1 MTSGQM
7 SRAYDPAAVER
18 RIYRNWQDNGYFHAV
33 AQPDRPP
40 YTIIMPP
47 PNVTG
52 ELHLGHALEKALED
66 ALIRYRRMT
75 GAPTLWLPGTDHAGI
90 ATQWVV
96 ERQLQDQ
103 GSSRH
108 QVGRESF
115 IERVWEHVEKSGG
128 IIHEQSRRLGI
139 SADWQRHKFTLEPGP
154 SHAVRTTFVSLYRKG
169 LIYRHERI
177 INRCVRCA
185 TALSD
190 LEVDYQDVDG
200 QLYYIRYPL
209 EDDPDK
215 AVTVATTRPETML
228 GDTGVAVHPDD
239 PRYDGIRGRNAVLP
253 IMGRAIPVVG
263 DEAIDPEFG
272 TGALKVTP
280 AHDPVDFEVGQRHRL
295 DAPNVIGEDGNMTAV
310 AGKYA
315 GVERF
320 EARRRVVAELESL
333 GALEKVEAHR
343 HSVGHCQR
351 CATVVEPLISMQW
364 FVNVGSHQQPDSIA
378 GKAYRAV
385 KPDDPAAEPDIRI
398 VPERFTRV
406 YLNWLENI
414 RDWCISR
421 QLWWGHRIPVWYCAP
436 CAHLTVAMDDPDACE
451 SCGSADIRQDADVLD
466 TWFSSGLWPHS
477 TLGWPEKTGDFDYFY
492 PTTVLETGYDIL
504 FFWVARMIMLG
515 IENTGKAPF
524 NTVYLHGLIRDGSG
538 AKMSKTRGNTMD
550 PLDLLE
556 KYGTDALRFALTTGT
571 APGNDLRFTEN
582 RLESGR
588 NYANKIWNAS
598 RFVISA
604 LESENTTPVGAP
616 IRTSALESENT
627 TGVGA
632 HSSISALESENTAG
646 VGAPSRTSALESEN
660 TTGVEAPSPISAL
673 ESENTAGVGAHSR
686 APIRAPLQGWNN
698 LQPQHR
704 EDRWIISRLDRVTA
718 EVNRALESFEL
729 GDAQQRL
736 HEFIWNDYCD
746 WYIEMAKI
754 RLRNPAQPSPL
765 PTLAHVLERT
775 LRLLHPFMPFITE
788 EIWQTLLSQ
797 LPAETPP
804 AAETPSDNDE
814 LAEPPSSIMIAP
826 YPASGGRIDPAA
838 EEEIAL
844 VQQAVRA
851 VRNTRAQLRIPAA
864 QRLEALVEANGQQTA
879 IEDEAD
885 VIRAMSR
892 IEPLRIVS
900 GSDAPNHPR
909 ESGNPRGVTL
919 VVSPLVVRLPLEG
932 IVDLD
937 AESQRL
943 RSELADCA
951 RNLERVEKLVSN
963 PNFRQKARPDVVET
977 EEARLAE
984 LRDRKQRLDEI
995 LEQLER

>member
-1 MTSGQM
+1 MTSAQM
-7 SRAYDPAAVER
+7 PRAYNAANVEQR
-18 RIYRNWQDNGYFHAV
+18 RYQEWLDKGYFHAFP
-33 AQPDRPP
+33 AQGRQP
-40 YTIIMPP
+40 YVIIMPP

-75 GAPTLWLPGTDHAGI
+75 GVPTLWLPGTDHAGI

-96 ERQLQDQ
+96 ERQLLEE
-103 GSSRH
+103 GISRH
-108 QVGRESF
+108 DIGRDAF
-115 IERVWEHVEKSGG
+115 ISRVWEHVEKSGG

-139 SADWQRHKFTLEPGP
+139 SADWERHRFTLDPGP
-154 SHAVRTTFVSLYRKG
+154 SNAVRTTFVSLYDKG

-200 QLYYIRYPL
+200 QLYHIRYPL
-209 EDDPDK
+209 EDDPERH
-215 AVTVATTRPETML
+215 VTVATTRPETML

-239 PRYDGIRGRNAVLP
+239 SRYDGIRGRNVVLP
-253 IMGRAIPVVG
+253 IMGRVIPVVG
-263 DEAIDPEFG
+263 DEAIDPGFG

-295 DAPNVIGEDGNMTAV
+295 DAPNVIGEDGNMTEV

-315 GVERF
+315 AIERF
-320 EARRRVVAELESL
+320 ECRRLVVEELESL
-333 GALEKVEAHR
+333 GVLEKVESHR

-364 FVNVGSHQQPDSIA
+364 FVNIGSHAQADSIA

-385 KPDDPAAEPDIRI
+385 TDGEIRI

-421 QLWWGHRIPVWYCAP
+421 QLWWGHRIPVWYCGP
-436 CAHLTVAMDDPDACE
+436 CGHMTVAAEDPDACE
-451 SCGSADIRQDADVLD
+451 ACGSGDIRQDPDVLD

-477 TLGWPEKTGDFDYFY
+477 TLGWPEQTDDFENFY

-515 IENTGKAPF
+515 IENTGKPPF
-524 NTVYLHGLIRDGSG
+524 STVYLHGLIRDGSG

-550 PLDLLE
+550 PLDLVE

-582 RLESGR
+582 RLEAGR

-598 RFVISA
+598 RFVISQ
-604 LESENTTPVGAP
+604 LEGRTGLEGWSKVTP
-616 IRTSALESENT
+616 E
-627 TGVGA
+627 
-632 HSSISALESENTAG
+632 
-646 VGAPSRTSALESEN
+646 
-660 TTGVEAPSPISAL
+660 
-673 ESENTAGVGAHSR
+673 
-686 APIRAPLQGWNN
+686 
-698 LQPQHR
+698 HR

-736 HEFIWNDYCD
+736 HDFIWNDYCD

-754 RLRNPAQPSPL
+754 RLRSDSKPSPL
-765 PTLAHVLERT
+765 PTLAHVLERI

-788 EIWQTLLSQ
+788 EAWQTLRSE
-797 LPAETPP
+797 LPGEGDAQTE
-804 AAETPSDNDE
+804 
-814 LAEPPSSIMIAP
+814 SIMIAP
-826 YPASGGRIDPAA
+826 YPASDQRFDPAA

-851 VRNTRAQLRIPAA
+851 VRNARAQLRIPAA
-864 QRLEALVEANGQQTA
+864 RHLEALVEANGQRAA

-892 IEPLRIVS
+892 VEPLRIVS
-900 GSDAPNHPR
+900 GASEGGTDI
-909 ESGNPRGVTL
+909 RGVTL
-919 VVSPLVVRLPLEG
+919 VISPLVVRLPLEG
-932 IVDLD
+932 VVDLD
-937 AESQRL
+937 AESERL
-943 RSELADCA
+943 RGELADCD

-963 PNFRQKARPDVVET
+963 PNFREKARPDVVES
-977 EEARLAE
+977 EEGRLAE
-984 LRDRKQRLDEI
+984 LRERKQRLDEI
-995 LEQLER
+995 LQQLGR

>member
-18 RIYRNWQDNGYFHAV
+18 RIYQDWMDKDYFHA
-33 AQPDRPP
+33 APKPGQQP
-40 YTIIMPP
+40 YVIIMPP

-96 ERQLQDQ
+96 ERQLLEE
-103 GSSRH
+103 GTSRH
-108 QVGRESF
+108 EMGRDAF
-115 IERVWEHVEKSGG
+115 VERVWEHVEKSGG

-139 SADWQRHKFTLEPGP
+139 SADWDRHKFTLEPGP
-154 SHAVRTTFVSLYRKG
+154 SHAVRTTFVSLYEKG
-169 LIYRHERI
+169 LIYRHERV

-209 EDDPDK
+209 EDDPGR

-239 PRYDGIRGRNAVLP
+239 PRYADILGGGLRGRNVVLP
-253 IMGRAIPVVG
+253 IMGHAIPVVG

-280 AHDPVDFEVGQRHRL
+280 AHDPVDFEVGRRHRL

-320 EARRRVVAELESL
+320 EARRRVAEELESL

-364 FVNVGSHQQPDSIA
+364 FVNVGSHEQPDSIA

-385 KPDDPAAEPDIRI
+385 TEGDIRI

-421 QLWWGHRIPVWYCAP
+421 QLWWGHRIPVWHCGP
-436 CAHLTVAMDDPDACE
+436 CGHLTVAMEEPDVCE
-451 SCGSADIRQDADVLD
+451 ACGSPDIRQDPDVLD

-477 TLGWPEKTGDFDYFY
+477 TLGWPENNPDFDYFY

-515 IENTGKAPF
+515 IENTGKPPF

-550 PLDLLE
+550 PLDLVE

-582 RLESGR
+582 RLEAGR

-604 LESENTTPVGAP
+604 LESGNAADGNIDGQGHASL
-616 IRTSALESENT
+616 R
-627 TGVGA
+627 
-632 HSSISALESENTAG
+632 H
-646 VGAPSRTSALESEN
+646 
-660 TTGVEAPSPISAL
+660 
-673 ESENTAGVGAHSR
+673 
-686 APIRAPLQGWNN
+686 APLQGWRE
-698 LQPQHR
+698 LPQPPHR

-754 RLRNPAQPSPL
+754 RLRNADEPSPL
-765 PTLAHVLERT
+765 PTLAHALERI

-788 EIWQTLLSQ
+788 EVWQALMAR
-797 LPAETPP
+797 LPSEGADKAE
-804 AAETPSDNDE
+804 
-814 LAEPPSSIMIAP
+814 SIMIAP
-826 YPASGGRIDPAA
+826 YPASGERIDTAA

-844 VQQAVRA
+844 VRQAVRA

-864 QRLEALVEANGQQTA
+864 QRLEALVEANGQRA
-879 IEDEAD
+879 PIEDEAG
-885 VIRAMSR
+885 IICAMSR
-892 IEPLRIVS
+892 IEPLRIVEGASEGDAS
-900 GSDAPNHPR
+900 GA
-909 ESGNPRGVTL
+909 GVTL

-932 IVDLD
+932 VVDLD
-937 AESQRL
+937 AEGRRL

-963 PNFRQKARPDVVET
+963 PNFREKARPDVVEN
-977 EEARLAE
+977 EEARLTE

-995 LEQLER
+995 LGQLGR

>member
-7 SRAYDPAAVER
+7 SRAYEPAAVER
-18 RIYRNWQDNGYFHAV
+18 RIYQNWMDKGYFHANRESGN
-33 AQPDRPP
+33 QP

-96 ERQLQDQ
+96 ERQLLDE
-103 GSSRH
+103 GTNRH
-108 QVGRESF
+108 DVGRDAF
-115 IERVWEHVEKSGG
+115 VERVWEHVEKSGG

-139 SADWQRHKFTLEPGP
+139 SADWERHKFTLEPGP
-154 SHAVRTTFVSLYRKG
+154 SHAVRTTFVSLYEKG

-200 QLYYIRYPL
+200 QLYHIRYPL
-209 EDDPDK
+209 EDDPDR

-239 PRYDGIRGRNAVLP
+239 PRYDGIRGRNVVLP
-253 IMGRAIPVVG
+253 IMGRVIPVVG

-295 DAPNVIGEDGNMTAV
+295 DAPNVIGEDGNMTEV
-310 AGKYA
+310 AGKYT

-320 EARRRVVAELESL
+320 EARRRVVEELESL
-333 GALEKVEAHR
+333 GVLEKVDLHR

-385 KPDDPAAEPDIRI
+385 TEGDIRI

-421 QLWWGHRIPVWYCAP
+421 QLWWGHRIPVWYCGA
-436 CAHLTVAMDDPDACE
+436 CIYLTVAMEDPDACE
-451 SCGSADIRQDADVLD
+451 VCGSTDIRQDPDVLD

-477 TLGWPEKTGDFDYFY
+477 TLGWPEETDDFDYFY

-550 PLDLLE
+550 PLDLVE

-582 RLESGR
+582 RLEAGR

-598 RFVISA
+598 RFVISQ
-604 LESENTTPVGAP
+604 LEGSQGLEGWSNVTP
-616 IRTSALESENT
+616 E
-627 TGVGA
+627 
-632 HSSISALESENTAG
+632 
-646 VGAPSRTSALESEN
+646 
-660 TTGVEAPSPISAL
+660 
-673 ESENTAGVGAHSR
+673 
-686 APIRAPLQGWNN
+686 
-698 LQPQHR
+698 HR
-704 EDRWIISRLDRVTA
+704 EDRWIVSRLDRVTA
-718 EVNRALESFEL
+718 DVNRALESFEL

-754 RLRNPAQPSPL
+754 RIRNGSEPSPL
-765 PTLAHVLERT
+765 PTLAQVLERI

-788 EIWQTLLSQ
+788 EIWQTLTAL
-797 LPAETPP
+797 LPLPP
-804 AAETPSDNDE
+804 GEGWGEGEISD
-814 LAEPPSSIMIAP
+814 SIMIAP
-826 YPASGGRIDPAA
+826 YPSSGGRTDPAA

-864 QRLEALVEANGQQTA
+864 QHLEALVEANGQRAA

-892 IEPLRIVS
+892 VEPLRIVE
-900 GSDAPNHPR
+900 GGALRQAQDERDGGA
-909 ESGNPRGVTL
+909 GVTL

-932 IVDLD
+932 VVDLD
-937 AESQRL
+937 AEGERL

-963 PNFRQKARPDVVET
+963 PNFREKARPDVVET
-977 EEARLAE
+977 EEARLSE

-995 LEQLER
+995 LEQLGR

>member
-1 MTSGQM
+1 MTSSQM
-7 SRAYDPAAVER
+7 PRAYRAADVER
-18 RIYRNWQDNGYFHAV
+18 RIYQDWLDNDYFHAN
-33 AQPDRPP
+33 AQAGEDP
-40 YTIIMPP
+40 YVIIMPP

-75 GAPTLWLPGTDHAGI
+75 GRPTLWLPGTDHAGI

-96 ERQLQDQ
+96 ERQLHDE
-103 GSSRH
+103 GLNRH
-108 QVGRESF
+108 EMGREDFVGR
-115 IERVWEHVEKSGG
+115 VWQHVERSGG
-128 IIHEQSRRLGI
+128 IIHEQSRGLGI
-139 SADWQRHKFTLEPGP
+139 SADWARHRFTLDPGP
-154 SHAVRTTFVSLYRKG
+154 SNAVRTTFVSLYNKG

-209 EDDPDK
+209 EDEPGRY
-215 AVTVATTRPETML
+215 VTVATTRPETML
-228 GDTGVAVHPDD
+228 GDSGVAVHPEDA
-239 PRYDGIRGRNAVLP
+239 RYDGIRGRNVVLP
-253 IMGRAIPVVG
+253 IMGRSIPVVG

-295 DAPNVIGEDGNMTAV
+295 DAPNVIGEDGHMTGI

-320 EARRRVVAELESL
+320 EARRRVVEELDSL
-333 GALEKVEAHR
+333 GVLEKVEPHG

-364 FVNVGSHQQPDSIA
+364 FVNLGSHELPDSIA

-385 KPDDPAAEPDIRI
+385 AGDGVNSPEIRI
-398 VPERFTRV
+398 VPDRFTRV

-421 QLWWGHRIPVWYCAP
+421 QLWWGHRIPVWYCGP
-436 CAHLTVAMDDPDACE
+436 CGHLTVATEDPEVCE
-451 SCGSADIRQDADVLD
+451 SCGSAEIRQDPDVLD

-477 TLGWPEKTGDFDYFY
+477 TLGWPEETAEFDYFY

-515 IENTGKAPF
+515 IENTGKVPF
-524 NTVYLHGLIRDGSG
+524 KTVYLHGLIRDGSG

-550 PLDLLE
+550 PLDLVE

-571 APGNDLRFTEN
+571 APGNDLRFTES
-582 RLESGR
+582 RLEAGR

-598 RFVISA
+598 RFVISQ
-604 LESENTTPVGAP
+604 LEGKQ
-616 IRTSALESENT
+616 
-627 TGVGA
+627 G
-632 HSSISALESENTAG
+632 
-646 VGAPSRTSALESEN
+646 
-660 TTGVEAPSPISAL
+660 
-673 ESENTAGVGAHSR
+673 
-686 APIRAPLQGWNN
+686 LQGWSEVT
-698 LQPQHR
+698 PVHR
-704 EDRWIISRLDRVTA
+704 EDRWIVSRLDRVTS
-718 EVNRALESFEL
+718 EVNGALESFEL

-736 HEFIWNDYCD
+736 HDFIWNDYCD
-746 WYIEMAKI
+746 WYIEMAKL
-754 RLRNPAQPSPL
+754 RLRNGSGPSPL
-765 PTLAHVLERT
+765 PTLAHVLERI

-788 EIWQTLLSQ
+788 EVWQTLKSG
-797 LPAETPP
+797 LPGEGAIEAE
-804 AAETPSDNDE
+804 
-814 LAEPPSSIMIAP
+814 SIMIAP
-826 YPASGGRIDPAA
+826 FPASGDRNDPSA
-838 EEEIAL
+838 EEEISL
-844 VQQAVRA
+844 IQQTVRA

-864 QRLEALVEANGQQTA
+864 QQLEAFVEANGQS
-879 IEDEAD
+879 EAVEGEAE
-885 VIRAMSR
+885 VIRSLSR
-892 IEPLRIVS
+892 VDPLRIVPG
-900 GSDAPNHPR
+900 GS
-909 ESGNPRGVTL
+909 ESELAVRGVTL

-932 IVDLD
+932 VVDLE

-943 RSELADCA
+943 RSELDDCT
-951 RNLERVEKLVSN
+951 RNMERVDKLVSN
-963 PNFRQKARPDVVET
+963 PNFREKARPEVVEN

-984 LRDRKQRLDEI
+984 LRERKQRLDEI
-995 LEQLER
+995 LVQLAE

>member
-1 MTSGQM
+1 MTSAHPTGASNQM
-7 SRAYDPAAVER
+7 PRAYNAADVER
-18 RIYRNWQDNGYFHAV
+18 RIYQDWMEKGYFHAV
-33 AQPDRPP
+33 PQTGREP
-40 YTIIMPP
+40 YVIIMPP

-75 GAPTLWLPGTDHAGI
+75 GVPTLWLPGTDHAGI

-96 ERQLQDQ
+96 ERQLLDE
-103 GSSRH
+103 GTSRH
-108 QVGRESF
+108 DIGREAF
-115 IERVWEHVEKSGG
+115 VERVWEHVEKSGG

-139 SADWQRHKFTLEPGP
+139 SADWERHKFTLDEGP
-154 SHAVRTTFVSLYRKG
+154 SNAVRTTFVSLYEKG

-200 QLYYIRYPL
+200 QLYHIRYPL
-209 EDDPDK
+209 EDDPERF
-215 AVTVATTRPETML
+215 VTVATTRPETML

-239 PRYDGIRGRNAVLP
+239 PRYDGIRGRNVVLP
-253 IMGRAIPVVG
+253 IMGRVIPVVG

-295 DAPNVIGEDGNMTAV
+295 DAPNVIGEDGNMTEV
-310 AGKYA
+310 AGKYQRM
-315 GVERF
+315 ERF
-320 EARRRVVAELESL
+320 EARLRVVEELDSL
-333 GALEKVEAHR
+333 GVLEKAEPHS

-364 FVNVGSHQQPDSIA
+364 FVNIGSHEQPGSIA
-378 GKAYRAV
+378 GRAYRAV
-385 KPDDPAAEPDIRI
+385 KPDDENATPDIRI

-421 QLWWGHRIPVWYCAP
+421 QLWWGHRIPVWYCGP
-436 CAHLTVAMDDPDACE
+436 CGHMTVALDDPDACE
-451 SCGSADIRQDADVLD
+451 SCGSSDIRQDPDVLD

-477 TLGWPEKTGDFDYFY
+477 TLGWPPDSSDKEKTGDFDYFY

-515 IENTGKAPF
+515 IENTGKPPF

-538 AKMSKTRGNTMD
+538 AKMSKTRANTMD
-550 PLDLLE
+550 PLDLVE

-582 RLESGR
+582 RLEAGR

-598 RFVISA
+598 RFVITQ
-604 LESENTTPVGAP
+604 LEG
-616 IRTSALESENT
+616 RTGLEGWSD
-627 TGVGA
+627 V
-632 HSSISALESENTAG
+632 
-646 VGAPSRTSALESEN
+646 
-660 TTGVEAPSPISAL
+660 SP
-673 ESENTAGVGAHSR
+673 E
-686 APIRAPLQGWNN
+686 
-698 LQPQHR
+698 HR
-704 EDRWIISRLDRVTA
+704 EDRWIVSRLDRVTT

-754 RLRNPAQPSPL
+754 RVRNGSDPSPL
-765 PTLAHVLERT
+765 PTLAHVLERI

-788 EIWQTLLSQ
+788 EVWQTLKSDLPKENLSGNGE
-797 LPAETPP
+797 AV
-804 AAETPSDNDE
+804 
-814 LAEPPSSIMIAP
+814 EPPESIMIAP
-826 YPASGGRIDPAA
+826 YPTSRDRTDAVA
-838 EEEIAL
+838 EEEISL

-864 QRLEALVEANGQQTA
+864 QHLEALVEANGQRAA

-900 GSDAPNHPR
+900 GDDAGDSSG
-909 ESGNPRGVTL
+909 ESGDRRGVTL
-919 VVSPLVVRLPLEG
+919 VVTPLVVHLPLEG
-932 IVDLD
+932 VVDLE
-937 AESQRL
+937 AEGERL
-943 RSELADCA
+943 RGELADCD

-963 PNFRQKARPDVVET
+963 PNFREKARPEVVEN
-977 EEARLAE
+977 EEVRLAE

-995 LEQLER
+995 LQQLGR